1 MAKKTNTTPKTS
13 KPEFKIKES
22 KIKSLRDLIS
32 KSNVKNAEEFLKTDA
47 FKAWFAHP
55 PIAMS
60 ATEKQFVTEIVD
72 GIYKGLSNAD
82 IISSIKLL
90 WSAWDP
96 EKSLV
101 ESDDIITVDF
111 TIGDDTSTD
120 SDIIKDTLILED
132 KALKTDGSEDDATK
146 KLTAIKDAVTALD
159 DALKG
164 LGVDLSMFGVDITD
178 IDKALTSIDD
188 VISSEDGTTSEG
200 ENGTTETST
209 APTAPDF
216 SACKNMHEVMEA
228 ARKAAA
234 DGYEGVVKNP
244 LYGKKY
250 VAPYGVNDIK
260 AASLNERMT
269 MRYINGAAQSDQKG
283 EYIVIKSGSVTATSE
298 SVAKISAQRHGL
310 EMPKNDT
317 GANKPPVTP
326 TAPDFRKCTNMHEV
340 MEEAKRSRDTGYE
353 GIVRNPLYGEEYS
366 SPYKDGDTTTL
377 NKRLER
383 MVENGPARM
392 NQESEF
398 IVITEFQVFSAHG
411 AVAKIMADKYGFT
424 MPKSDKKRAASKK
437 TTSPTAPKQTAKS
450 DKTSSLYGRIGVG
463 PFGCGAAPKYF

>member
-1 MAKKTNTTPKTS
+1 MAKKNTAPKT
-13 KPEFKIKES
+13 KPEFKVKES
-22 KIKSLRDLIS
+22 KIKSLRDLID
-32 KSNVKNAEEFLKTDA
+32 KSGIKSSEEFLKSDE

-55 PIAMS
+55 PIALS
-60 ATEKQFVTEIVD
+60 ATEKHYVVDIVEA
-72 GIYKGLSNAD
+72 IYNGVGNAD

-90 WSAWDP
+90 WSVWDP
-96 EKSLV
+96 EKEL
-101 ESDDIITVDF
+101 EPSDDIITVDF

-120 SDIIKDTLILED
+120 SDSVKGTLVLED
-132 KALKTDGSEDDATK
+132 KALKTDGSEDATK
-146 KLTAIKDAVTALD
+146 KLSAVKDAVTALD
-159 DALKG
+159 AALKG
-164 LGVDLSMFGVDITD
+164 VGVDLSMFGVDITD
-178 IDKALTSIDD
+178 IDKALASIDD
-188 VISSEDGTTSEG
+188 VISSEDGATSEG
-200 ENGTTETST
+200 ENGTTDTST
-209 APTAPDF
+209 APDAPDF
-216 SACKNMHEVMEA
+216 STCTNMHEVMEEA
-228 ARKAAA
+228 KKAR
-234 DGYEGVVKNP
+234 DTGYEGIVRNP

-250 VAPYGVNDIK
+250 IAPYSVDDIK
-260 AASLNERMT
+260 AATLNERMN

-283 EYIVIKSGSVTATSE
+283 EYIVIKGSVTATSE

-317 GANKPPVTP
+317 GTNKPPVTP
-326 TAPDFRKCTNMHEV
+326 TAPDFNKCTNMHEV
-340 MEEAKRSRDTGYE
+340 MEAARKAAADGYQ

-366 SPYKDGDTTTL
+366 SPYKDGDTTPI

-392 NQESEF
+392 TQESEF

-411 AVAKIMADKYGFT
+411 AVAKIMADKYGFA
-424 MPKSDKKRAASKK
+424 MPKSDKKRVASKK